1 MTSIATTG
9 NNSPSS
15 AGGNSG
21 GNAAAPKAP
30 ANLAAVNLKRGE
42 FANEAFIDFSVA
54 ENGKAMEAA
63 LAQVKTAF
71 GREYPVTIGGQ
82 RVYTVEKTK
91 SLNPSAPEQ
100 VIGVFQKATVEM
112 ANSAVEKA
120 HAAFERWKRVALE
133 ERVACVYRAADILR
147 RRRYEL
153 DAWLCYEI
161 GKTWPEADADIAELI
176 DFCEYYGREA
186 LRLGAPQK
194 LVPFRGEKNYMKYI
208 PLGVGIVIPPW
219 NFAAAIMGGMTVAS
233 IVTGNTAIVKPSS
246 DSPAIAAIFIDI
258 LYEAGVPMD
267 VVSFFTGPGS
277 TAGEALVTHPKTRF
291 IAFTGSKEAGL
302 RIAEQA
308 TKTQPGQVWIK
319 RTVLEMGGKDAIIV
333 DEEADVDSAV
343 EGVALS
349 AFGYQG
355 QKCSACSRAIVS
367 EKIYDE
373 FLEKLVERVKKM
385 KVGSIENPANYMG
398 PVINKAAMTSIL
410 GYIDQG
416 KKEGRLMTGGK
427 HTGEG
432 DGYFIE
438 PTVIADVDRKA
449 RIFQEEIFGPVL
461 AVTKA
466 KDFDEALSMAND
478 SEFGLTGAVYSR
490 NAEKIA
496 RAEEEFHVGNLYMNR
511 KCTGAMV
518 GAHPFGGFNMSGT
531 DSKSGGQD
539 YLLLFTQAKTVSEK
553 IGGTK

>member
-1 MTSIATTG
+1 MTSTATTG
-9 NNSPSS
+9 GTR
-15 AGGNSG
+15 GGDPGSILD
-21 GNAAAPKAP
+21 PKPGAKK
-30 ANLAAVNLKRGE
+30 LAAVKMERGE
-42 FANEAFIDFSVA
+42 FANEAFIDFSRP
-54 ENGKAMEAA
+54 ENRAAMVEA
-63 LAQVKTAF
+63 LAQVKAKF
-71 GREYPVTIGGQ
+71 GREYPLTIGGE
-82 RVYTVEKTK
+82 RVFTVAKTQ
-91 SLNPSAPEQ
+91 SLNPSQPDQ

-112 ANSAVEKA
+112 ANTAVEKA
-120 HAAFERWKRVALE
+120 AAAFERWKRVPVE
-133 ERVACVYRAADILR
+133 ERVACLYRAADILR
-147 RRRYEL
+147 ARRYEL

-161 GKTWPEADADIAELI
+161 GKTWPEADADVAELI

-194 LVPFRGEKNYMKYI
+194 LVPYRGEKNYMKYI
-208 PLGVGIVIPPW
+208 PLGVGVIIPPW
-219 NFAAAIMGGMTVAS
+219 NFAAAIMGGMTMAAV
-233 IVTGNTAIVKPSS
+233 VTGNTAIVKPSS
-246 DSPAIAAIFIDI
+246 ESPTIAAIFVEI
-258 LYEAGVPMD
+258 LYEAGVPTE
-267 VVSFFTGPGS
+267 VISFFTGPGS
-277 TAGEALVTHPKTRF
+277 TAGEALVTNAKTRF

-333 DEEADVDSAV
+333 DEEADVDAAV

-373 FLEKLVERVKKM
+373 FLGKLVERVKKM
-385 KVGSIENPANYMG
+385 TVGSIEDPANYMG
-398 PVINKAAMTSIL
+398 PVISKSAMTSIL

-427 HTGEG
+427 QMGTV
-432 DGYFIE
+432 GYFLE

-478 SEFGLTGAVYSR
+478 SEFGLTGAVYSK
-490 NAEKIA
+490 NPEKIA

-531 DSKSGGQD
+531 DSKAGGQD

-553 IGGTK
+553 IGGTR